1 MDAFSW
7 AILTACI
14 WGVVPI
20 LEKIG
25 LAHISPT
32 VALFYRCLGV
42 VLGLVLLPLFAV
54 KLDEVRS
61 VDFRSIIFLVTAGF
75 LASFLAQITFY
86 NGLKLGDVS
95 KIVPISASYPLITF
109 ILGLIIFKEN
119 FSIMKALGVLSVV
132 VGIWAIKIG

>member
-20 LEKIG
+20 LEKLG
-25 LAHISPT
+25 LAHISP
-32 VALFYRCLGV
+32 VVGLFYRCLGV
-42 VLGLVLLPLFAV
+42 VLGLVLLPLFAF
-54 KLDEVRS
+54 KLEEVRS
-61 VDFRSIIFLVTAGF
+61 VDLRSIIFLVTAGF

-119 FSIMKALGVLSVV
+119 FSMMKVLGVLSVV